1 VASMRFEDDDVDE
14 VLRVIM
20 KEFLPRSYSSY
31 H

>member
-1 VASMRFEDDDVDE
+1 MRFEDDDVDG

-20 KEFLPRSYSSY
+20 KEFFPRSCSSY